1 MTLLLWHPAW
11 APHTVPA
18 GQLARCAGVAPVRR
32 RWHMCGPM
40 VVLFLC
46 LALAVSVF
54 SSVCPLLSQGPC
66 YGASVCVSASA
77 QVSLFSPLTPILF
90 FVEMFVSRGPALSRN
105 CSCLCSRVWPSS
117 PSRTV
122 PSTQVTP
129 ALFTAF
135 PLMAPE
141 PWAARQGLLSR
152 TFPTL
157 SGRVFCHGCSL
168 GGQ

>member
-1 MTLLLWHPAW
+1 MSWHPAW

-18 GQLARCAGVAPVRR
+18 GQLARCAGVAPARR

-66 YGASVCVSASA
+66 YGASVCVSAST
-77 QVSLFSPLTPILF
+77 QFSLFSPLTPILF